1 MDYEKLKDATLIM
14 AACTFGPYVLQA
26 TGFPLSW
33 NHWAGFLSAGII
45 GSAYLFKQ
53 GSLPARIPFKLPDAQ
68 KGLTIPIGYTV
79 EGLRTLNM
87 ANDSHCYML
96 VGGNPGT
103 GKSNFLNQVIYSLAQ
118 NYDSDQVRFILVDLK
133 LGVEFYAFEG
143 LPQTWLTAYDP
154 DGPELYDTIK
164 ILQREIRKRMEIMR
178 QVGVRKMSEYR
189 ALGRK
194 MPYLFMVIDE
204 YAEIK
209 NNDKIESML
218 KSLLQIG
225 RAAGLRAILA
235 TQRPTTDNISG
246 SVKALCT
253 DRICF
258 KVASQINSRVV
269 LDVPGAEE
277 LPNIPGRAIFLTG
290 ANFHTIQTML
300 YTP

>member
-1 MDYEKLKDATLIM
+1 MT
-14 AACTFGPYVLQA
+14 ACAFGPYVLKA
-26 TGFPLSW
+26 TGFHMAW
-33 NHWAGFLSAGII
+33 NHWVGFLAAGAI

-53 GSLPARIPFKLPDAQ
+53 GNLPAKIPFNIPQAK
-68 KGLTIPIGYTV
+68 KGLIVPIGYTT
-79 EGLRTLNM
+79 GRRLQTLNM
-87 ANDSHCYML
+87 TSDSHCYML

-103 GKSNFLNQVIYSLAQ
+103 GKSNFLNQVIHSLAC
-118 NYDSDQVRFILVDLK
+118 NYDRDQVRFILIDLK
-133 LGVEFYAFEG
+133 LGIEFSSFKN

-178 QVGVRKMSEYR
+178 HAGVRKISEYR
-189 ALGRK
+189 ALGQN

-209 NNDKIESML
+209 NDGKVEAML

-225 RAAGLRAILA
+225 RTAGLRAILA

-258 KVASQINSRVV
+258 KVASQLNSRVV
-269 LDVPGAEE
+269 LDVQGAEE
-277 LPNIPGRAIFLTG
+277 LPNIPGRAIYLTG
-290 ANFHTIQTML
+290 ANFYTVQTML
-300 YTP
+300 YGPS